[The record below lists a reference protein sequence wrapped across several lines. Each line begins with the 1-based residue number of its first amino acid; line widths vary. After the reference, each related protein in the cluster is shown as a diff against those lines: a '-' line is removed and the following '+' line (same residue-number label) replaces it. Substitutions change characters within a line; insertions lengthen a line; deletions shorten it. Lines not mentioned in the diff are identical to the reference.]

1 MNPGPPPVP
10 PPLVAVAIGAIM
22 WGAGFFVPIIEIP
35 DTLRIAAVMAIGLI
49 AVAFD
54 LAALFAFRRARTSFD
69 PLRPAKAS
77 TLVVSGV
84 YRVTRNPMYLGLL
97 LLLLAWTVHLSSA
110 WLLFGPLVFVLY
122 MNRFQIAAEE
132 RALSTLFPEEYAA
145 YRRRVRRWI

>member
-1 MNPGPPPVP
+1 MSPSLRIP
-10 PPLVAVAIGAIM
+10 PPLVAVIIGAAM
-22 WGAGFFVPIIEIP
+22 WGARSFVSLINVPE
-35 DTLRIAAVMAIGLI
+35 TARIAAAAVIALV

-54 LAALFAFRRARTSFD
+54 LAALFAFRRARTSID

-97 LLLLAWTVHLSSA
+97 LLLLAWTVYLSSV
-110 WLLFGPLVFVLY
+110 WLLAGPLVFVVY

-132 RALSTLFPEEYAA
+132 RTLSALFPEEYAA
-145 YRRRVRRWI
+145 YRRRVRRWL